1 MVRCSVW
8 GRLLGLRVDVRGVS
22 RVEMGKGVL
31 VSVPFCSE
39 NILCL
44 LTFFVTR
51 ELVYSYVYT
60 VLRATVHTC
69 SRTVA
74 RYVVSSGTP

>member
-51 ELVYSYVYT
+51 ELAYSGILVLSF
-60 VLRATVHTC
+60 VLRTC
-69 SRTVA
+69 TVA
-74 RYVVSSGTP
+74 KYICI